1 MNNSQA
7 IQFKFNTRS
16 LLKCGLLSLALLLP
30 LGTYT
35 QANANPIPKEQ
46 VEVIS
51 VPPQEAYFVEKK
63 QPTSSSSQ
71 TDSQDGN
78 TSGNGTKLP
87 GVSNSSENL
96 QGLARRTTTSVYK
109 DKQRQTVYPK
119 Q

>member
-1 MNNSQA
+1 MNNFQP
-7 IQFKFNTRS
+7 IQFKFNTHS
-16 LLKCGLLSLALLLP
+16 LLKFGLLSLALLLP

-35 QANANPIPKEQ
+35 QANANPVPKEQ

-63 QPTSSSSQ
+63 QATSPSSQ
-71 TDSQDGN
+71 TGSQDGN

-87 GVSNSSENL
+87 GVSNTSENL
-96 QGLARRTTTSVYK
+96 QGFARTTTSVYK
-109 DKQRQTVYPK
+109 KKQPQTAYPK